1 MKKAFKL
8 FTLLLLI
15 TKSIF
20 AQKEDKQKKY
30 SIDGYVTNMQSVMFQ
45 DSITGNW
52 INDNL
57 IHNRFNFS
65 WFPNDN
71 FTVKVG
77 ARIRF
82 FSGETVKYTPDYG
95 KNMQKDNGIVDLNTN
110 IFSENSFLLNT
121 QIDRAFISYEKENFN
136 ITLGRQRINWGR
148 SFVWNP
154 NDIFNSYS
162 FFDFDYPEKPGSDA
176 LRIQYYTSATS
187 SAEFVFKADSSQ
199 KVSYAGMYRF
209 SLGNYDIQVMGGQI
223 NEQDYV
229 IGAGWEGSLKS
240 ISFKGEATYLH
251 PKTNFKDTT
260 GLLVACTSL
269 SYGFPNS
276 AFLQFEFLYNQQS
289 QKADFTSYL
298 NKSLTVKNLSFTEYN
313 IFGSITYPI
322 SPLLNATLSTMYYPQ
337 VKGFY
342 IGPSF
347 TYSLSENLDFAII
360 VQTFRINDFTNPLTQ
375 KKGLNMS
382 FGFLQLKYNF

>member
-1 MKKAFKL
+1 MKQAFQIII
-8 FTLLLLI
+8 LLLLI
-15 TKSIF
+15 TRLTF
-20 AQKEDKQKKY
+20 AQQEKKQKKY
-30 SIDGYVTNMQSVMFQ
+30 SFDGYVTNMQSVMFQ

-52 INDNL
+52 LNDNL
-57 IHNRFNFS
+57 IHNRLNFS
-65 WFPNDN
+65 WFPNDI

-77 ARIRF
+77 TRTRF

-95 KNMQKDNGIVDLNTN
+95 KNMQKDNGIIDLNTN

-121 QIDRAFISYEKENFN
+121 QIDRANISYEKGNLN
-136 ITLGRQRINWGR
+136 VTIGRQRINWGR

-176 LRIQYYTSATS
+176 IRIQYYTSAIS
-187 SAEFVFKADSSQ
+187 SAEMVVKADSSQ
-199 KVSYAGMYRF
+199 KCSYAGMYRF
-209 SLGNYDIQVMGGQI
+209 SLGSYDIQFMGGQI

-229 IGAGWEGSLKS
+229 LGTGWEGSLKS

-251 PKTNFKDTT
+251 PKRNFKDTT
-260 GLLVACTSL
+260 GLLVACASI

-289 QKADFTSYL
+289 QKSDFTSYL
-298 NKSLTVKNLSFTEYN
+298 NQTLTVKNLSFTEYN
-313 IFGSITYPI
+313 LFGSITYPVT
-322 SPLLNATLSTMYYPQ
+322 PLFNATVSAMYYPE

-342 IGPSF
+342 FGPSI
-347 TYSLSENLDFAII
+347 TYSLSENLDFAFFA
-360 VQTFRINDFTNPLTQ
+360 QTFQIKDFVNPLTQ
-375 KKGLNMS
+375 KKGLKMS
-382 FGFLQLKYNF
+382 FGFLQMKYNF